1 MNRSLRGVAVVATAA
16 LALLAVPA
24 VTGVLGTAGAQE
36 GTTTSTRDYG
46 TPTAAEGKTC
56 PFTGQIPVSLPAVAS
71 PVGSSLPGTAGL
83 NLAAP
88 SVPSSIY
95 GELCMS
101 EESLADAEAG
111 HPPAVLV
118 LVHGITYGTYYWDFP
133 YQPETYSAVNAL
145 TEHGYATLNIDRVGH
160 GRSDHPLSALTT
172 TPAQAETIHQLIGKL
187 KDGAIGGISFPHVTT
202 VGHSYGSV
210 ISWFES
216 SLYNDT
222 DAVIATGYT
231 DRVSAVNAVP
241 LILTGGPA
249 ALEPVSS
256 SEPWALD
263 PGYLQVRKDSRNIP
277 ALYHEEN
284 ADPAVIAK
292 DNELANTVTAEE
304 LATFPEP
311 EYDGTHKN
319 ITIPTFTINGEFDT
333 LTCGANQQEC
343 ATEASHTA
351 SPEELEA
358 ASLRLR
364 DWEAP
369 AHNSAACFR
378 AAAIPDAGHD
388 INLHLNAQQAFAQI
402 AYFADEASGPR
413 GENVESYR
421 ASCRTA
427 GPGLSDVLPDTTRL
441 VPPAPVD
448 GIGPAGDPKGVG
460 PLGG

>member
-1 MNRSLRGVAVVATAA
+1 VAA
-16 LALLAVPA
+16 LGLVGVVGVP
-24 VTGVLGTAGAQE
+24 GAAPE
-36 GTTTSTRDYG
+36 AAAAPRDYG
-46 TPTAAEGKTC
+46 TPTAIDGKTC
-56 PFTGQIPVSLPAVAS
+56 PFAGQIPVSIPAVAS
-71 PVGSSLPGTAGL
+71 PVGSSLPGAAGL
-83 NLAAP
+83 NLAEP
-88 SVPSSIY
+88 SIPSSIY

-101 EESLADAEAG
+101 DEALAEAKAG
-111 HPPAVLV
+111 RPPAVLV

-145 TEHGYATLNIDRVGH
+145 NRHGYATLNIDRIGH

-172 TPAQAETIHQLIGKL
+172 TAAQAETVHQLIGKL
-187 KDGAIGGISFPHVTT
+187 KQGAIGGLPFTHVTT

-210 ISWFES
+210 IAWFES

-231 DRVSAVNAVP
+231 DRVGAINALP

-249 ALEPVSS
+249 ALDPVTSG
-256 SEPWALD
+256 EPWAAD
-263 PGYLQVRKDSRNIP
+263 PGYLQVRQGSRNIP

-284 ADPAVIAK
+284 ADPAVIEK
-292 DNELANTVTAEE
+292 DNELANTVTLPE

-311 EYDGTHKN
+311 EYDGMHKN
-319 ITIPTFTINGEFDT
+319 ITIPTFTVNGEYDT
-333 LTCGANQQEC
+333 LTCGTDQQEC
-343 ATEASHTA
+343 ATDASQDA
-351 SPEELEA
+351 SPQEVEA
-358 ASLRLR
+358 ASTRLR

-402 AYFADEASGPR
+402 AYFGDEASGTH

-421 ASCRTA
+421 ATCRTTA
-427 GPGLSDVLPDTTRL
+427 PGVDDLLPDTTRL
-441 VPPAPVD
+441 VPPVPVD
-448 GIGPAGDPKGVG
+448 GVGALGDPKGLPVG
-460 PLGG
+460 

>member
-1 MNRSLRGVAVVATAA
+1 MQRSLRWIAA
-16 LALLAVPA
+16 AAAAGLALLAVPGVSA
-24 VTGVLGTAGAQE
+24 AAPETG
-36 GTTTSTRDYG
+36 TTSTRDYG
-46 TPTAAEGKTC
+46 TPTEADGKTC
-56 PFTGQIPVSLPAVAS
+56 PFTGQIPVTLPVVAS
-71 PVGSSLPGTAGL
+71 PVGTSVPGTAGL
-83 NLAAP
+83 NLPEP

-101 EESLADAEAG
+101 EESLADARAG
-111 HPPAVLV
+111 HPPAVLL

-145 TEHGYATLNIDRVGH
+145 NEHGYATLNIDRVGH
-160 GRSDHPLSALTT
+160 GRSDHPPSALTT
-172 TPAQAETIHQLIGKL
+172 TAAQAESIHQLVGKL
-187 KDGAIGGISFPHVTT
+187 KAGEIGDIAFPHVTT

-231 DRVSAVNAVP
+231 DRVSAMNAVP

-249 ALEPVSS
+249 ALDPVSS

-263 PGYLQVRKDSRNIP
+263 PGYLQVRQNSRNIP
-277 ALYHEEN
+277 ALYHAEN
-284 ADPAVIAK
+284 ADPAVIEK
-292 DNELANTVTAEE
+292 DNELAHTVTAPE

-311 EYDGTHKN
+311 EYDGMHKN
-319 ITIPTFTINGEFDT
+319 ITIPTFTINGEYDT
-333 LTCGANQQEC
+333 LVCGANQHEC
-343 ATEASHTA
+343 ATDASQDA

-358 ASLRLR
+358 ASTRLR

-402 AYFADEASGPR
+402 AYFADEASGTR

-421 ASCRTA
+421 SSCRTTPP
-427 GPGLSDVLPDTTRL
+427 GPADLLPDTARL

-448 GIGPAGDPKGVG
+448 GIGPLGDPQGIG
-460 PLGG
+460 